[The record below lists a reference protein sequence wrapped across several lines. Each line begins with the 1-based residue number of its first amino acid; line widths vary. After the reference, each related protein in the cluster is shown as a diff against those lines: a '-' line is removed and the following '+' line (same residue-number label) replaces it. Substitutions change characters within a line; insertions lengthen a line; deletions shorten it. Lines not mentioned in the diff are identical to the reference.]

1 MLYVALQVSIFL
13 KGLNY
18 NKVSNKGACYYL
30 LLNYVKFKKQFDIN
44 ILHLLTNIVLMEYP
58 GFRISD

>member
-18 NKVSNKGACYYL
+18 NKVSNKGARYYL